1 MEFATKRFN
10 GAALAAAGLRA
21 LIRLEMTSLSNA
33 KALKTDFDARGRRL
47 HPFKRV
53 V

>member
-10 GAALAAAGLRA
+10 GTALAAAGLRA
-21 LIRLEMTSLSNA
+21 LIRLEMISLSNA
-33 KALKTDFDARGRRL
+33 KALKTDFAARERRL

>member
-21 LIRLEMTSLSNA
+21 LIRLEMISLSNA
-33 KALKTDFDARGRRL
+33 KALKTDFDARERRL